1 MQHRLWLIL
10 CMLSLVNGCSRT
22 NTDPSSDA
30 DLPAALAGFHYF
42 QQLRVTDDFI
52 VGVSS
57 HRKDAENQSS
67 EIFAYQKSSGSWTKA
82 YSQEFPDSYEP
93 RIEIRKDMTFKG
105 EPLVLLHVHYG
116 AAAESL
122 EVFSIHQGTLHPVQ
136 SILEGAFEWS
146 YDKSTSTV
154 TLLGIP
160 GSPTDAT
167 HSYYWGGDSF
177 KSLTGKMHE

>member
-1 MQHRLWLIL
+1 
-10 CMLSLVNGCSRT
+10 MLSLVNACSRT
-22 NTDPSSDA
+22 NNTANESSSNV
-30 DLPAALAGFHYF
+30 DLPAALADFHYF

-67 EIFAYQKSSGSWTKA
+67 EIFAYQKSSGLWTKA
-82 YSQEFPDSYEP
+82 YSQKFPDSYAP
-93 RIEIRKDMTFKG
+93 RVEVREDMTFKG
-105 EPLVLLHVHYG
+105 EPLVLLHVNYG

-122 EVFSIHQGTLHPVQ
+122 EIFSIHQGTLHPVQ

-146 YDKSTSTV
+146 YDKSRSTV
-154 TLLGIP
+154 ILLGIP

-167 HSYYWGGDSF
+167 HYYYWGGDSF
-177 KSLTGKMHE
+177 KPFTSKMHK